1 MKDPNKEIESIV
13 QWLKD
18 KVSSAGA
25 KGLVFGLSGGIDSAV
40 IAGISKLAFPN
51 ESLGVIMPINSNV
64 QDESDA
70 LLVAKTLDLDTINI
84 DLSGIYQSFLKS
96 LPFEGENPM
105 AKANLKPRLR
115 MMTLY
120 FFAQEMNYLVC
131 GSSNKSE
138 LEIGYFTKYGD
149 SGVDLLP
156 LADFVK
162 SEVRQLAEELK
173 IPRDI
178 IIKPPTAGLWEG
190 QTDEKE
196 LGFSYDVLDK
206 YIITGEGPEDIVE
219 KIKELHNKSQHK
231 REFPPIYKK
240 IGEN

>member
-1 MKDPNKEIESIV
+1 M
-13 QWLKD
+13 
-18 KVSSAGA
+18 
-25 KGLVFGLSGGIDSAV
+25 
-40 IAGISKLAFPN
+40 
-51 ESLGVIMPINSNV
+51 
-64 QDESDA
+64 
-70 LLVAKTLDLDTINI
+70 
-84 DLSGIYQSFLKS
+84 
-96 LPFEGENPM
+96 
-105 AKANLKPRLR
+105 
-115 MMTLY
+115 
-120 FFAQEMNYLVC
+120 
-131 GSSNKSE
+131 
-138 LEIGYFTKYGD
+138 EIGYFTKYGD

-162 SEVRQLAEELK
+162 SEIRQLAEELK
-173 IPRDI
+173 IPGDI

-219 KIKELHNKSQHK
+219 KIKELHNRSQHK